1 MSDDVLSYS
10 SERKGILSEKETSQD
25 LETDILSLRPE
36 TLDDYVGQN
45 QAVETLRIAIEAA
58 KMRNE
63 PVDHVLFHG
72 PPGLG
77 KTTLAHIIANETGGT
92 LTVTSGPALEKG
104 GDLIGILTHLEDGD
118 LLFIDEIHRTP
129 KSVEELLYPA
139 MEDFAIDFVFD
150 KGVHARS
157 HRYRLRRFCLVGAT
171 TRVGLLSAP
180 LRDRFGIM
188 RSLDFYALDD
198 LVKIT
203 KRSAAL
209 LDVPIE
215 ADAAMELARRCRGTP
230 RIANR
235 LLKRVRDY
243 AQVRSDGTIRPD
255 IVQAE
260 QNLIAANAEIGVA
273 KSLYYPDISMTADYG
288 AASEDLEATGV
299 RTEVAAPARLA
310 DRLVGL
316 VTLGPRAVGG
326 GYDDDERRLVEAV
339 AQRLAYAAGAFLP
352 DTAGLESIE
361 ARRIQESLLPSTP
374 AISAINSALRKDDQ
388 PPQGITMRPIPVSAS
403 LV

>member
-215 ADAAMELARRCRGTP
+215 PDAAMELARRCRGTP

-235 LLKRVRDY
+235 LLKRVRDFS
-243 AQVRSDGTIRPD
+243 QVRAKGRITFETVTAALALEGVDDQGLTKLDRRYLQTIID
-255 IVQAE
+255 
-260 QNLIAANAEIGVA
+260 
-273 KSLYYPDISMTADYG
+273 YYRGGP
-288 AASEDLEATGV
+288 
-299 RTEVAAPARLA
+299 
-310 DRLVGL
+310 VG
-316 VTLGPRAVGG
+316 
-326 GYDDDERRLVEAV
+326 
-339 AQRLAYAAGAFLP
+339 
-352 DTAGLESIE
+352 IE
-361 ARRIQESLLPSTP
+361 ALAATLQEESDTLVDVVEPYLLKRGFLMRTSSGRRTSEAAYKHLGVTYQ
-374 AISAINSALRKDDQ
+374 
-388 PPQGITMRPIPVSAS
+388 QGLFRE
-403 LV
+403 